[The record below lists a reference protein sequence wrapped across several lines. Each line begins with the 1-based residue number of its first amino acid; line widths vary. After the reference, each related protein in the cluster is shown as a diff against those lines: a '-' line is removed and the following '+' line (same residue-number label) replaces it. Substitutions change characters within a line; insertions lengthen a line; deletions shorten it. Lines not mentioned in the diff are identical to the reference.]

1 MKCCRW
7 AQRRATQHFVE
18 PESCIAQSSRVL
30 LTSLSQMLKL
40 ILKDKD
46 LVIQI
51 RHKLNKS
58 TPTSKD

>member
-1 MKCCRW
+1 M
-7 AQRRATQHFVE
+7 QHFVE
-18 PESCIAQSSRVL
+18 LESCIAQSSRVL
-30 LTSLSQMLKL
+30 LTRLSQMLKL

-51 RHKLNKS
+51 RHKLTKT